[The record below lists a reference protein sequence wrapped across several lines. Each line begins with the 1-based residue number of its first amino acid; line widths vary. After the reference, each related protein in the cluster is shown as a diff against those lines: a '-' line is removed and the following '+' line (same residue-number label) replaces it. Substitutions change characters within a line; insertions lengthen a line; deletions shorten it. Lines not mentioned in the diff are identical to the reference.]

1 MASTMGKMK
10 IARPAARKSS
20 GKNKP
25 RSGSSRPSGRSADA
39 AKDSAKARR
48 PETPP
53 PHAVAAAA
61 PVAASEPANPR
72 RRVVELPKVAGELP
86 TPVATFYF

>member
-1 MASTMGKMK
+1 MANTMGKMK

-25 RSGSSRPSGRSADA
+25 RSGSSRPSGRSPDN
-39 AKDSAKARR
+39 KDSKAAAARR
-48 PETPP
+48 PEAPHPTPA
-53 PHAVAAAA
+53 AV
-61 PVAASEPANPR
+61 ETANPR
-72 RRVVELPKVAGELP
+72 RRVVVELPKVAGELP

>member
-1 MASTMGKMK
+1 MANTMGKMK

-25 RSGSSRPSGRSADA
+25 RSGSSRPSGRSPDNKDA
-39 AKDSAKARR
+39 KATAARR
-48 PETPP
+48 PEAPP
-53 PHAVAAAA
+53 QPAV
-61 PVAASEPANPR
+61 ETANPR
-72 RRVVELPKVAGELP
+72 RRAVVELPKVAGELP